1 MKGSKANAVA
11 ITKPPS
17 VASGK
22 AVPWIIKMK
31 APQGPLEAASKYSKS
46 IKRRPDAWRY
56 HVHFNW
62 LSPLARGKINADLD
76 TSDEIATIVFR
87 VIVECH
93 SWSGRLLNLMRT
105 VNIAKKDTKERES
118 ARLSKIHQDSTTDS
132 RGRFGTGAVKFG
144 GV

>member
-17 VASGK
+17 VA
-22 AVPWIIKMK
+22 
-31 APQGPLEAASKYSKS
+31 
-46 IKRRPDAWRY
+46 
-56 HVHFNW
+56 
-62 LSPLARGKINADLD
+62 RGNINADLD
-76 TSDEIATIVFR
+76 TSDEIATTVFR

-105 VNIAKKDTKERES
+105 VNIAKKDTKDTKS
-118 ARLSKIHQDSTTDS
+118 ARLSKIHQDSARES
-132 RGRFGTGAVKFG
+132 RGCSDTGAVKFG